1 MTIASLP
8 LSEDYWNSLTI
19 NKNDIEFINNYLF
32 ENELPLSAK
41 ELVPLIIEERINLEN
56 LLAIKKQKDM
66 GRIYFPG
73 EKFKVGEILIF
84 KQLDW
89 KEGKV
94 KEIRKGV
101 NPNIGEF
108 QVILVE
114 FEGPTFH
121 EFASG
126 LLNHKLNQS
135 QVEASTDNNDGID
148 GILNTYGSTIETK
161 LMSSLVNEGGL
172 VRIAGKWFTKALLID
187 ISQGHLNLAEAVL
200 DEANGLPLS
209 TASIL
214 DKVEIS
220 GNINKNLLEFS
231 MNFALQEDA
240 RFDEIGPAG
249 EVLWCLERL
258 EPENVRKIPEQLR
271 YKPLEFDES
280 VLTDQMKALEL
291 ELDDELSDIH
301 EVEPNLSGSITVS
314 LTYPHWRAGTLP
326 VSNRVKPLIPF
337 AYESERIRF
346 TLIDQKTNEEI
357 PAWVVRKNKYIFG
370 LKEFFNKNGLIPG
383 SMITIHKSSNPGKV
397 FIEARIRRP
406 TKEWVRTVLVGR
418 DGGIVFAMLKQNI
431 TTDYNERMV
440 IAVPDVENLDI
451 AREKFAKSKISF
463 EDGVLMIM
471 RDLTR
476 LNLQGHI
483 HAQELYSAM
492 NVVMRCPPAP
502 LLSLL
507 STGDKFTHV
516 GDLHF
521 RMDETI

>member
-8 LSEDYWNSLTI
+8 LSEDYWKSFTI
-19 NKNDIEFINNYLF
+19 SKIDIEFINNYLF
-32 ENELPLSAK
+32 ENEVPLSAK
-41 ELVPLIIEERINLEN
+41 DLVPLIISERIHQEK
-56 LLAIKKQKDM
+56 LLALKKQKDL
-66 GRIYFPG
+66 GKVYLPG
-73 EKFKVGEILIF
+73 EKFQLGERLVF
-84 KQLDW
+84 KQFDW

-94 KEIRKGV
+94 TEIRPGV

-108 QVILVE
+108 QVITVE
-114 FEGPTFH
+114 FEGAEPRL
-121 EFASG
+121 FAGG
-126 LLNHKLNQS
+126 LPDHKLTQL
-135 QVEASTDNNDGID
+135 QMEDSTFGNSGIE
-148 GILNTYGSTIETK
+148 GILNTYGFNIETK
-161 LMSSLVNEGGL
+161 LISALANEGGL

-200 DEANGLPLS
+200 DEANGTPLS
-209 TASIL
+209 TTSIL

-231 MNFALQEDA
+231 MNFALQEDD

-258 EPENVRKIPEQLR
+258 EPEGVRKIPEQLR
-271 YKPLEFDES
+271 YKPLEYDES
-280 VLTDQMKALEL
+280 VLTDQMRSLEV
-291 ELDDELSDIH
+291 ELDDELSDF
-301 EVEPNLSGSITVS
+301 EGLEPNLSESTTIS
-314 LTYPHWRAGTLP
+314 LTFPHWRAGTFP
-326 VSNRVKPLIPF
+326 VSNKVKPLIPF

-346 TLIDQKTNEEI
+346 TLVDQKTKDEI
-357 PAWVVRKNKYIFG
+357 PAWVVRKNKYIYG
-370 LKEFFNKNGLIPG
+370 LKDYFEKNGLIPG
-383 SMITIHKSSNPGKV
+383 SMITIRKSSIPGKV
-397 FIEARIRRP
+397 LIEAKIRRP

-431 TTDYNERMV
+431 STDYNERMV

-451 AREKFAKSKISF
+451 AREKFAKSKTSF
-463 EDGVLMIM
+463 EDGVSTIM
-471 RDLTR
+471 RGLTR

-483 HAQELYSAM
+483 HAQELYSAI

-507 STGDKFTHV
+507 NSADKFKHV

-521 RMDETI
+521 RIEEAV